1 MYIAYDIKGG
11 VKYAKVCSG
20 RRIDVKIDTSQ
31 KYLGRVVDEARGIFH
46 NRENGFFSYDLET
59 GEYTKVSDPD
69 ILPIRRRNRKERL
82 ILDFDDVWFIDSFIK
97 DIGL

>member
-20 RRIDVKIDTSQ
+20 RRIDGKVVTSQ
-31 KYLGRVVDEARGIFH
+31 KSLGRVVDEAKGIYH
-46 NRENGFFSYDLET
+46 NREYGFFTYDIET
-59 GEYTKVSDPD
+59 GEYTKVIASD

-82 ILDFDDVWFIDSFIK
+82 ILDFDDVWFIDSFVY
-97 DIGL
+97 